1 MRGGADGYRGMS
13 PQEAARRF
21 AAVRGRLPVI
31 GRKLLTVFSTRTGA
45 RATQLPFMRD
55 ALGEPVRRSRTDRG
69 PLRKVTGTHAR
80 AVRGGSATF
89 SPGSVERITS
99 TALRVTLQKGI
110 DTSLD
115 PGGWNEVRAD
125 RTRFRTVAPSGR
137 IEARNR
143 ALYSRLFRQEALQA
157 LRGV

>member
-1 MRGGADGYRGMS
+1 MS
-13 PQEAARRF
+13 PFEAARRF
-21 AAVRGRLPVI
+21 AAVRRRLPVI

-55 ALGEPVRRSRTDRG
+55 ALGEPMRRSALDRG

-99 TALRVTLQKGI
+99 TALRVRLEKGI
-110 DTSLD
+110 DTAQD

-143 ALYSRLFRQEALQA
+143 ALYSRMFREEVGKALGG
-157 LRGV
+157 L